1 MAELNELKRYL
12 KDEVER
18 STTKSK
24 GKMYHCPLCGSGTG
38 ANKTG
43 ALSIDSKKNN
53 EAWRCFSCGQGGDI
67 FDFYAALHQVSASE
81 AARALLAR
89 YGSPEQPAPYA
100 VHIGS
105 SAEAEPP
112 AGAHDYSQD
121 IERFAAALAGSPGE
135 AYLTGRGLTLETIKD
150 CQFGY
155 DAAHGTVTMPYNREG
170 TYYGQRAVDDTAT
183 RKHYNLTGVDIPLY
197 NPAALYS
204 GQVCFIVESPICA
217 ASIKQAGGQAVAI
230 SGTSGANRLYTQ
242 LAKKPTQAALILAL
256 DNDEAGRKAAAEI
269 GARLEAD
276 GIFVV
281 NGTAAI
287 MGDEKDK
294 ASAGYRNDINEVL
307 QKDGTE
313 ALKAAIDDATR
324 ATLEARSAQDAE
336 RQERTGANMIDTF
349 LEAVQTRRYE
359 PMPTGISDIDRAIGG
374 GFIRQQIVLL
384 GAAPGV
390 GKTALAQWIFEGM
403 AKAGTSCIFLN
414 LEMAQEQIL
423 ARSISRIAARQGA
436 TLKTTDILQG
446 YKWTAEQRQQV
457 TAAAEVYRKEIAPR
471 MIYNP
476 QGIGSNLDAILAY
489 ISKEAQRAEA
499 AGEAAPICVLDYLQL
514 VTGKEREDATAAI
527 KRAVFDL
534 KAYAVKHNTLV
545 FIIIAHNRESNKSGT
560 VTMDAGRDT
569 SALEYSAD
577 LQLALSFTLCK
588 DEDGKKAKSPS
599 QLTDDEKRF
608 VTLTVTKGRFGGGG
622 KTVDL
627 YFNGETMTYTQTA
640 PKLQGARARL

>member
-12 KDEVER
+12 KDEIER

-24 GKMYHCPLCGSGTG
+24 GKLYHCPFCGSGTG

-89 YGSPEQPAPYA
+89 YGSPAQPAPYA

-105 SAEAEPP
+105 SATAEAEPP
-112 AGAHDYSQD
+112 ARAHDYSQD

-150 CQFGY
+150 CMFGY

-170 TYYGQRAVDDTAT
+170 TYYGQRST
-183 RKHYNLTGVDIPLY
+183 REGIKHYNLTGVDIPLY

-256 DNDEAGRKAAAEI
+256 DNDEAGQKAAAEI

-294 ASAGYRNDINEVL
+294 TSAGYRNDINEVL

-349 LEAVQTRRYE
+349 LEAVQSRRYE
-359 PMPTGISDIDRAIGG
+359 PMPTGITDIDRAIGG

-423 ARSISRIAARQGA
+423 ARSISRIAARRGA
-436 TLKTTDILQG
+436 ALKTTDILQG
-446 YKWTAEQRQQV
+446 YKWTTEQRQQV
-457 TAAAEVYRKEIAPR
+457 TEAAEIYRKEIAPR

-640 PKLQGARARL
+640 PEKSARARL